1 MAFIASLFS
10 DALLHFRDRLV
21 RVSWIRHEPPT
32 LTIDEQVQLL
42 EHRLPDE
49 HFVTQNERFI
59 ERVSTLELEHEGL
72 RDAHGFLTS
81 VGILG
86 HPLAASGKAEAKRR
100 RGEARSCEPL
110 RCPREQQPRRFGPPR
125 ASAVHAG
132 PSPHRRRSSAWLSR
146 EPRPCRSALSI
157 LSVLS
162 VQLWT

>member
-10 DALLHFRDRLV
+10 YALLHFRDRLV

-42 EHRLPDE
+42 ERRLPDE

-59 ERVSTLELEHEGL
+59 ERVSTLEFQHEGL

-86 HPLAASGKAEAKRR
+86 HPLAASGKAEASDDVGRQDR
-100 RGEARSCEPL
+100 ANRSGVHEGNSLVGSDFPGLNRSPPTNPSFTAFGSLAFPATPSLPDRTITPL
-110 RCPREQQPRRFGPPR
+110 F
-125 ASAVHAG
+125 V
-132 PSPHRRRSSAWLSR
+132 
-146 EPRPCRSALSI
+146 
-157 LSVLS
+157 
-162 VQLWT
+162 T

>member
-1 MAFIASLFS
+1 M
-10 DALLHFRDRLV
+10 
-21 RVSWIRHEPPT
+21 SWIRHEPPT

-86 HPLAASGKAEAKRR
+86 HPLAASGKAEASDDVGRQDR
-100 RGEARSCEPL
+100 ANRSGVHEGNSL
-110 RCPREQQPRRFGPPR
+110 VGSDLLGLQQSTPDHRLIDGVRQLGFH
-125 ASAVHAG
+125 ANLAHAG
-132 PSPHRRRSSAWLSR
+132 AHYQS
-146 EPRPCRSALSI
+146 
-157 LSVLS
+157 SVLS

>member
-86 HPLAASGKAEAKRR
+86 HPLAASGKAEASDDVGRQDRANRSGVHEGNSLVGSDLLGLQQSTPDHRLIDGVRQLGLLKPEEVRTY
-100 RGEARSCEPL
+100 EA
-110 RCPREQQPRRFGPPR
+110 
-125 ASAVHAG
+125 V
-132 PSPHRRRSSAWLSR
+132 
-146 EPRPCRSALSI
+146 AL
-157 LSVLS
+157 
-162 VQLWT
+162 

>member
-86 HPLAASGKAEAKRR
+86 HPLAASGR
-100 RGEARSCEPL
+100 
-110 RCPREQQPRRFGPPR
+110 PRRATTWGGKIVRTAPVSTR
-125 ASAVHAG
+125 ATAS
-132 PSPHRRRSSAWLSR
+132 
-146 EPRPCRSALSI
+146 
-157 LSVLS
+157 
-162 VQLWT
+162 

>member
-32 LTIDEQVQLL
+32 LTIDEQVQFL

-86 HPLAASGKAEAKRR
+86 HPLAASGKAEASDDVRR
-100 RGEARSCEPL
+100 QDRANRSGVHRSE
-110 RCPREQQPRRFGPPR
+110 ERRVGQEW
-125 ASAVHAG
+125 
-132 PSPHRRRSSAWLSR
+132 RSRWW
-146 EPRPCRSALSI
+146 PD
-157 LSVLS
+157 
-162 VQLWT
+162 Q